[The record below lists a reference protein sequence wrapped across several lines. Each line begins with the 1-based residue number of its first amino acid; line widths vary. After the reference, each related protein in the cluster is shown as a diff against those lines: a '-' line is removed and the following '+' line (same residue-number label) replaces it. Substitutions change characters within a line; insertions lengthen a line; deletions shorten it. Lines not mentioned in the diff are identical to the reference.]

1 MKISASIYSSKSD
14 DLTAIIRDLDAH
26 GADMFHIDCNDDPE
40 VFNDIATIRSVSQT
54 PIDLHIISPT
64 PSNYYPLIAEYKI
77 EYVSFQYEELSEPL
91 LIPETVTSKIGL
103 AITSTTDNAVFAQYA
118 ERFDFVLMMCTTP
131 GVSGGT
137 FDKENFRKIR
147 QFRKQFPGTRVH
159 VDGGVN
165 HEVSF
170 ILRNMGVDASVSG
183 SYLMNS
189 NSVGAAMLN
198 LKTHEV
204 DSHFVVKDFMREP
217 EETPLLS
224 QKQASLHSALTSIEQ
239 YGLGFTLLVNDSH
252 QLLGMITNADI
263 RRGLLKH
270 IDDFNAIEVTDIIN
284 TSPLAIDEQATVSE
298 MLQLIKQQSFP
309 INYLPVIDN
318 ERRVTGSLTFMN
330 LIKGEL

>member
-14 DLTAIIRDLDAH
+14 DLPAIIHDLDAH
-26 GADMFHIDCNDDPE
+26 GADMFHIDCNDDPG
-40 VFNDIATIRSVSQT
+40 VFDDIATIREVSDT

-64 PSNYYPLIAEYKI
+64 PSRYYPLIAEHEI
-77 EYVSFQYEELSEPL
+77 EYVSFQYEGLEEELA
-91 LIPETVTSKIGL
+91 IPENIRAKVGL
-103 AITSTTDNAVFAQYA
+103 AIISTTENAVFTPYAQH
-118 ERFDFVLMMCTTP
+118 FDFVLMMCTTP

-147 QFRKQFPGTRVH
+147 QFRKQFPDTRVH

-204 DSHFVVKDFMREP
+204 DSHFLVRDFMREP

-224 QKQASLHSALTSIEQ
+224 QQQASFQAILTSIEQ
-239 YGLGFTLLVNDSH
+239 HGLGFTLLVDGENH
-252 QLLGMITNADI
+252 LLGMVTNADI

-270 IDDFNAIEVTDIIN
+270 TDDFNTITVADILN
-284 TSPLAIDEQATVSE
+284 TSPLVIEEQATVTE
-298 MLQLIKQQSFP
+298 MLQLIKRQSFAV
-309 INYLPVIDN
+309 NYLPVVDT